1 MIYVGY
7 KMEVSGDMILFD
19 DEIRADDFFARH
31 PDIEEDTLMCIR
43 NINGRIELHVEYE
56 DEPNP
61 GDMNDSVYTPEEN
74 ILDFVKFRKWNIA

>member
-1 MIYVGY
+1 MRYVGY